1 VGCEIIQLN
10 QINFNTFLPLEMEN
24 LNNQFTAE
32 MVKTTLQGWCNA
44 VVATGKVYAEGG
56 DVKAFA
62 NQVLSEA
69 YDYDNGSVLFKPTL
83 TSGEQTFRPT
93 KDGALSYFV
102 GKNPS
107 YPNDHGFLLEPWTK
121 VWSTNEN
128 FILNGNLAL
137 VQCNI
142 HFISAKREIFVNK
155 SFVFKICNDSKI
167 RICLHHS
174 SLPYNPNPI
183 T

>member
-1 VGCEIIQLN
+1 
-10 QINFNTFLPLEMEN
+10 MEN
-24 LNNQFTAE
+24 LNNQFTAV
-32 MVKTTLQGWCNA
+32 MVKTILQGWCEA

-93 KDGALSYFV
+93 KEGALSYFV
-102 GKNPS
+102 GKNPA
-107 YPNDHGFLLEPWTK
+107 YPSDHGFLLEPWTK
-121 VWSTNEN
+121 VWFTNED

-137 VQCNI
+137 VQC
-142 HFISAKREIFVNK
+142 
-155 SFVFKICNDSKI
+155 
-167 RICLHHS
+167 CLLYTS
-174 SLPYNPNPI
+174 PSPRD
-183 T
+183 

>member
-1 VGCEIIQLN
+1 
-10 QINFNTFLPLEMEN
+10 MEN
-24 LNNQFTAE
+24 SKNQFTTE
-32 MVKTTLQGWCNA
+32 MVKANLQAWCDA
-44 VVATGKVYAEGG
+44 VVATGKVYTDGG
-56 DVKAFA
+56 DVVGFA
-62 NQVLSEA
+62 NQVLTDA
-69 YDYDNGSVLFKPTL
+69 YDYDKGKVVFKPTL

-93 KDGALSYFV
+93 KEGALSYFV

-107 YPNDHGFLLEPWTK
+107 YPNDHGFLLEPWIK
-121 VWSTNEN
+121 VWFTDED
-128 FILNGNLAL
+128 FILTGNLAI

-155 SFVFKICNDSKI
+155 SFVFKVCNDSKV

-183 T
+183 A

>member
-1 VGCEIIQLN
+1 
-10 QINFNTFLPLEMEN
+10 MEN

-44 VVATGKVYAEGG
+44 VVATGKVYDEGG

-93 KDGALSYFV
+93 KEGALAYFV

-121 VWSTNEN
+121 VWFANED

-155 SFVFKICNDSKI
+155 SFVFRIDNEGNVK
-167 RICLHHS
+167 ICLHHS